1 MIVPAAFGDSLI
13 VALFGE
19 GYIQHTYCLCH
30 PAKYAK
36 YMLPGLMSTAF
47 TTVAQKCN
55 TWRLD
60 QLATN
65 YHLNLSVLFD
75 PFATEWTTHFSVPEP
90 AVYVLIDTPKIWLK
104 A

>member
-1 MIVPAAFGDSLI
+1 MPHRVYDCPDCLRGLTGLRDCYVVRIRIVC
-13 VALFGE
+13 
-19 GYIQHTYCLCH
+19 Q
-30 PAKYAK
+30 PAKYVE
-36 YMLPGLMSTAF
+36 YTLPGLMSTAF

-75 PFATEWTTHFSVPEP
+75 PFA
-90 AVYVLIDTPKIWLK
+90 A
-104 A
+104 